1 MGLFGG
7 STKKKVSK
15 LEFKQVRTLLHHKG
29 FSSREIDEV
38 ETVFRAD
45 LNEST
50 EYERGIDADEIER
63 GVKWL
68 KENKTK
74 HILSD
79 GRINDVEEA
88 LKSKL

>member
-1 MGLFGG
+1 MLFFG

-45 LNEST
+45 LNEPSQ
-50 EYERGIDADEIER
+50 YQSGIDANEIER
-63 GVKWL
+63 GVRWL
-68 KENKTK
+68 RENKSK

-79 GRINDVEEA
+79 NRIDDIEEA